1 MKWILTILISA
12 LVAISYNVIA
22 DIIADKA
29 VDEDSQSISTIT
41 EFQAIKAQLDRI
53 ENLLL
58 QKN

>member
-29 VDEDSQSISTIT
+29 VDEDSQSISAIT
-41 EFQAIKAQLDRI
+41 EFQVIKAQLDRI